1 MLYWQC
7 ICKSVSYTDTLSAYI
22 LNIGTYL
29 HTSKGTTLVM
39 CVIILLLLCFIIIGL
54 LLIINP
60 EKTPLN
66 ELFHRFWLHEN
77 KKQVTFTKPFIT
89 QALDKLSVDYTITN
103 NVGIIDL
110 TQCYAD
116 NFQTQNQKY
125 VLDFIVQSKLAKY
138 PAEVTDI
145 CKQYLSLIAFGKP
158 KCLLEH
164 AVNMLLIKPKSQHK

>member
-1 MLYWQC
+1 MCY
-7 ICKSVSYTDTLSAYI
+7 YI
-22 LNIGTYL
+22 LF
-29 HTSKGTTLVM
+29 
-39 CVIILLLLCFIIIGL
+39 LCFIIIGL

-60 EKTPLN
+60 EKTLLN

-77 KKQVTFTKPFIT
+77 KKHVTFTKPFIT
-89 QALDKLSVDYTITN
+89 QALDKLNVDYTITN

-116 NFQTQNQKY
+116 NFQTENQKY